1 MREKHIQKA
10 ILDWG
15 WYKRILMHRINVI
28 GVPTKDG
35 FRPSSNVGMADI
47 LCMHVVENIPVNVWL
62 EVKTAKGR
70 MSSNQIAFRD
80 NVIRHKGY
88 YYVVR
93 SIEDVE
99 SALKEVEILT
109 WENMNKVEEKKYEW
123 KDKWTKFYKE
133 QNL

>member
-1 MREKHIQKA
+1 M
-10 ILDWG
+10 
-15 WYKRILMHRINVI
+15 
-28 GVPTKDG
+28 
-35 FRPSSNVGMADI
+35 
-47 LCMHVVENIPVNVWL
+47 
-62 EVKTAKGR
+62 
-70 MSSNQIAFRD
+70 
-80 NVIRHKGY
+80 
-88 YYVVR
+88 R